1 MIDRERE
8 FGCAMGVILLGGL
21 ITHFSQAYFWGSEE
35 VKNNDLNVSQPKATK
50 LVQSPETMTFLAS
63 EIMGDYKVIYF
74 DTDNDLSTAEKSHRI
89 DLSDK
94 NFLKIYNL
102 KRGDVVKKSDWT
114 KIVRRAQQEKI
125 RE

>member
-1 MIDRERE
+1 MIDRDDE
-8 FGCAMGVILLGGL
+8 FGCAMGVILFGAIVYG
-21 ITHFSQAYFWGSEE
+21 FSYGCSSKSKEIENEDA
-35 VKNNDLNVSQPKATK
+35 SQS
-50 LVQSPETMTFLAS
+50 QEIMTFLAS

-74 DTDNDLSTAEKSHRI
+74 DTDNDLSTAEKCDRM

-114 KIVRRAQQEKI
+114 HIVRRAQQEKI